1 VSAYPRPPRR
11 YTELRSTK
19 CKSTA
24 FYRDVVQL
32 PPAQDMGP
40 DAFAVGSGTFVID
53 GHSETSG
60 PAAEPQRVLINF
72 FVDAIAAEEARL
84 EGEGVPFIR
93 KQGKEFWG
101 GTISTFVDPD
111 GNYGQLVQFRPE
123 DAPSQ

>member
-1 VSAYPRPPRR
+1 MQVNGLLINVTSEQP
-11 YTELRSTK
+11 EKL
-19 CKSTA
+19 TA

-40 DAFAVGSGTFVID
+40 DAFAVGGGTFVIG
-53 GHSETSG
+53 GHSETHD
-60 PAAEPQRVLINF
+60 ATTQPQRVLINF
-72 FVDAIAAEEARL
+72 FVDDIAAEEARL
-84 EGEGVPFIR
+84 EGEGVKFIR

-123 DAPSQ
+123 DAPAQ